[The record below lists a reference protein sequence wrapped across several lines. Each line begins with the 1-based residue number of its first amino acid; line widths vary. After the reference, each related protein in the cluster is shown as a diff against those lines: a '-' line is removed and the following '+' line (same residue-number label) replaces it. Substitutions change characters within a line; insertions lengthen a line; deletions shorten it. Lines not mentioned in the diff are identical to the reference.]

1 MAIGQNAT
9 AAHLAG
15 ARVGRTMTVAF
26 LISSVLGALGGM
38 LLSAHA
44 GGAFLQM
51 GEPYLLQ
58 SVGAVVIGGTLIAG
72 GSATALG
79 TFFGSILLVLVVTT
93 MQVSG
98 WSPGMQQVVQGVII
112 IAILAAAGSG
122 VSRRSAS

>member
-1 MAIGQNAT
+1 MAVGQNAT

-15 ARVGRTMTVAF
+15 GRVGRTITAAF
-26 LISSVLGALGGM
+26 LASSVLGAFGGS

-58 SVGAVVIGGTLIAG
+58 SVGAVVVGGTLIAG

-79 TFFGSILLVLVVTT
+79 TFFGSILLVLIVTT

-98 WSPGMQQVVQGVII
+98 WSSGMQEVVQGAMI

-122 VSRRSAS
+122 IGKRSA